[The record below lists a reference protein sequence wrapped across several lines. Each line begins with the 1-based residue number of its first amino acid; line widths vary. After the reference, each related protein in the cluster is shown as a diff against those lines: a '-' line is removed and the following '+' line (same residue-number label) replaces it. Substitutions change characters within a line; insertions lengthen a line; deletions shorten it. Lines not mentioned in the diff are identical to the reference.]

1 METYEPDIDAKQV
14 HKGYW
19 SIPKFSAAEKFW
31 GELEYDPETAI
42 VELTLIGFP
51 VHNFRD
57 NVLIEKKQICFDCIC
72 GNLTSGKSITVINAR
87 SSSISF
93 FTGSSTFE
101 EISFQAE
108 YFMLGDIRFE
118 NKDDIKF
125 KSLSFRMTNL
135 ERWTAVTPFSHDT
148 VKRKKKNS
156 IHCTLPASIFLF
168 EDEYV
173 KIQIS
178 SESQSKLRHC
188 EVDVTFN
195 QKIKIT
201 CKRNRRLPFFG
212 ETKSFLYYISFVKSF
227 FYLLIGRR
235 ILLFDFMVLVKTLK
249 IKDPYTKSKMISL
262 PNRVQIFAPVIFDKS
277 YLVKLNADELMTV
290 KNKLTQPLE
299 VIFLNFIEDYH
310 LYRDT
315 LNIWHEVR
323 SKSLVDEYTLSALL
337 FCIEGLHRSLFPAFD
352 EVPDEYAE
360 KSADI
365 QRSLSDVQWE
375 FVKKE
380 ITYHCPFSKRV
391 SETIKNCKVFFPEF
405 SNKLRRSIAYDIGE
419 KRNATAHFR
428 KEEGSSPIP
437 QYLVLL
443 LLEEFIA
450 ILIFQHIGLKTDDLK
465 ACIGGQREHSFVV
478 EKILQWQKTKNEQ

>member
-1 METYEPDIDAKQV
+1 
-14 HKGYW
+14 
-19 SIPKFSAAEKFW
+19 
-31 GELEYDPETAI
+31 
-42 VELTLIGFP
+42 
-51 VHNFRD
+51 
-57 NVLIEKKQICFDCIC
+57 
-72 GNLTSGKSITVINAR
+72 
-87 SSSISF
+87 
-93 FTGSSTFE
+93 
-101 EISFQAE
+101 
-108 YFMLGDIRFE
+108 MLGDIRFE

-391 SETIKNCKVFFPEF
+391 SETIKNCKAFFPEF

-478 EKILQWQKTKNEQ
+478 EKILQWQKAKNEQ